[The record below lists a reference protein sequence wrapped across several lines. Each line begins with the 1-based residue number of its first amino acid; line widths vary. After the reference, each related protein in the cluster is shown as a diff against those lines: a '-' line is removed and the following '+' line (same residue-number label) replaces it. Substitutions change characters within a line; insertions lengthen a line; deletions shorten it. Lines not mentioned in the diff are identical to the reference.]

1 MQYFSTCR
9 FSLGNKPIF
18 GYDRLS
24 VISYRSTVIR
34 ISYHGNSINQAQIP
48 NMKLSGYTLFNNTP
62 IEIALHDDRVQSIR
76 EVTAAESNIQIT
88 PAPIDIQVNG
98 FAGFDLN
105 VATVTPA
112 DVCAVVRALW
122 RVGTGFLC
130 PTVVTASFEGISN
143 SLRAIV
149 ESCKA
154 DALVAHSVLGIHLE
168 GPYISAEEG
177 PRGAHPLEHVRE
189 PDWDEFQQW
198 QDIAE
203 GQISI
208 VTLAP
213 EKKNAIPFIE
223 KLVAHGIVVA
233 LGHTKASVADIR
245 AAIDAGAKLSTH
257 LGNGA
262 HAFIRRHPNYIWEQ
276 LGADELWA
284 SLIVDGHHL
293 PPAVA
298 KSMMRAK
305 TLDRC
310 ILVSDAVALA
320 GMKPG
325 IYQFAGKSVELTK
338 ERCVRL
344 VGTEYL
350 AGSAIA
356 LARGI
361 ENSVRFAG
369 ISLKEAIS
377 LATLQPMLLLD
388 AKAQVESETNLILF
402 EWDAAECEINLIATI
417 VGSEL
422 VYHAETSQ

>member
-1 MQYFSTCR
+1 MKFS
-9 FSLGNKPIF
+9 G
-18 GYDRLS
+18 
-24 VISYRSTVIR
+24 
-34 ISYHGNSINQAQIP
+34 H
-48 NMKLSGYTLFNNTP
+48 TLFNNTP
-62 IEIALHDDRVQSIR
+62 TEIALSDDRVQSIQ
-76 EVTAAESNIQIT
+76 EVNTAESNILIA

-105 VATVTPA
+105 IATVTSE
-112 DVCAVVRALW
+112 DVCAMVRALW

-130 PTVVTASFEGISN
+130 PTVVTASLNAIRN

-149 ESCKA
+149 QARKA

-168 GPYISAEEG
+168 GPYISAEDG
-177 PRGAHPLEHVRE
+177 PRGAHPLEHIKE
-189 PDWDEFQQW
+189 PDWDEFQRW
-198 QDIAE
+198 QDTAE

-223 KLVAHGIVVA
+223 KLVTNGIVVA
-233 LGHTKASVADIR
+233 LGHTNASADAIQ

-262 HAFIRRHPNYIWEQ
+262 HALIRRHPNYIWEQ
-276 LGADELWA
+276 LGADDLWA

-293 PPAVA
+293 PPSVA

-310 ILVSDAVALA
+310 VLVSDAVALA
-320 GMKPG
+320 GMEPG
-325 IYQFAGKSVELTK
+325 TYQFAGKSVELTAD
-338 ERCVRL
+338 RCVRL

-350 AGSAIA
+350 AGSAIE

-369 ISLKEAIS
+369 ISLKEAMT
-377 LATLQPMLLLD
+377 LATLQPMRLLD
-388 AKAQVESETNLILF
+388 AKAHVETKTNLILF
-402 EWDAAECEINLIATI
+402 EWDAEESEINLIATI

-422 VYHAETSQ
+422 VYHAETSGK

>member
-1 MQYFSTCR
+1 MKFS
-9 FSLGNKPIF
+9 G
-18 GYDRLS
+18 
-24 VISYRSTVIR
+24 
-34 ISYHGNSINQAQIP
+34 H
-48 NMKLSGYTLFNNTP
+48 TLFNNTP
-62 IEIALHDDRVQSIR
+62 VEITIADDRVQSIR
-76 EVTAAESNIQIT
+76 EVAAADTNILIA

-105 VATVTPA
+105 VATVTPE
-112 DVCAVVRALW
+112 DVGEMVRALW

-130 PTVVTASFEGISN
+130 PTVVTGSFDGICN
-143 SLRAIV
+143 SFRAIV
-149 ESCKA
+149 DACKI

-168 GPYISAEEG
+168 GPYISAEDG
-177 PRGAHPLEHVRE
+177 PRGAHPLEHVRD
-189 PDWDEFQQW
+189 PDWDEFQRW
-198 QDIAE
+198 QEITE
-203 GQISI
+203 GQIAI

-213 EKKNAIPFIE
+213 EKKGAIPFIE
-223 KLVAHGIVVA
+223 KLVANGIVVA
-233 LGHTKASVADIR
+233 LGHTNAAADDIQ

-262 HAFIRRHPNYIWEQ
+262 HARIQRHPNYIWEQ

-293 PPAVA
+293 PPSVA
-298 KSMMRAK
+298 KSMIRAK

-320 GMKPG
+320 GMEPG
-325 IYQFAGKSVELTK
+325 IYQFAGKSVELTA

-350 AGSAIA
+350 AGSAIE

-361 ENSVRFAG
+361 ENSVQFAG
-369 ISLKEAIS
+369 ISLKEAVS
-377 LATLQPMLLLD
+377 LATRQPMYLLD
-388 AKAQVESETNLILF
+388 AKTQVESETNLILF
-402 EWDAAECEINLIATI
+402 EWDAAQYEINLIATI

-422 VYHAETSQ
+422 VYHAETPE

>member
-1 MQYFSTCR
+1 MKFSGH
-9 FSLGNKPIF
+9 L
-18 GYDRLS
+18 
-24 VISYRSTVIR
+24 
-34 ISYHGNSINQAQIP
+34 
-48 NMKLSGYTLFNNTP
+48 LFNNTP
-62 IEIALHDDRVQSIR
+62 AEIVLADARVKSVC
-76 EVTAAESNIQIT
+76 EVAAADSNIQIA

-105 VATVTPA
+105 TATVTSA
-112 DVCAVVRALW
+112 DVCAMVRALW

-130 PTVVTASFEGISN
+130 PTVVTGSFDGICN
-143 SLRAIV
+143 SFRAIV
-149 ESCKA
+149 EACKT

-168 GPYISAEEG
+168 GPYISAEDG
-177 PRGAHPLEHVRE
+177 PRGAHPLEHVRD
-189 PDWDEFQQW
+189 PDWDEFQRW

-223 KLVAHGIVVA
+223 KLVANGVVAA
-233 LGHTKASVADIR
+233 LGHTNASSDDIR

-262 HAFIRRHPNYIWEQ
+262 HALIRRHPNYIWEQ

-293 PPAVA
+293 PPSVA

-320 GMKPG
+320 GMEPG
-325 IYQFAGKSVELTK
+325 IYAFAGKSVELTA

-350 AGSAIA
+350 AGSAIE

-369 ISLKEAIS
+369 ISLKEAVS
-377 LATLQPMLLLD
+377 LATLQPMRLLD
-388 AKAQVESETNLILF
+388 AKAHVESETNLILF
-402 EWDAAECEINLIATI
+402 EWDAAQYEINLIATI
-417 VGSEL
+417 VGGAL
-422 VYHAETSQ
+422 VYHAETPQ

>member
-1 MQYFSTCR
+1 MADRYKKMKFS
-9 FSLGNKPIF
+9 G
-18 GYDRLS
+18 
-24 VISYRSTVIR
+24 
-34 ISYHGNSINQAQIP
+34 Q
-48 NMKLSGYTLFNNTP
+48 TLFNNTSV
-62 IEIALHDDRVQSIR
+62 EITIVNDRVQSIR
-76 EVTAAESNIQIT
+76 EVAAADSTLRIA

-112 DVCAVVRALW
+112 DVCAMVRALW

-130 PTVVTASFEGISN
+130 PTVVTASFDAIRN

-149 ESCKA
+149 AACKA
-154 DALVAHSVLGIHLE
+154 DALVAHAVLGIHLE
-168 GPYISAEEG
+168 GPYISAEDG
-177 PRGAHPLEHVRE
+177 PRGAHPLEHIRE
-189 PDWDEFQQW
+189 PNWDEFQRW

-223 KLVAHGIVVA
+223 KLVANRIVVA
-233 LGHTKASVADIR
+233 LGHTNASADDIQ

-262 HAFIRRHPNYIWEQ
+262 HARIRRHPNYIWEQ
-276 LGADELWA
+276 LGADDLWA
-284 SLIVDGHHL
+284 SLIVDGQHL
-293 PPAVA
+293 PPSVA

-310 ILVSDAVALA
+310 LLVSDAVALA
-320 GMKPG
+320 GMEPG
-325 IYQFAGKSVELTK
+325 TYQFAGKSVELTA

-350 AGSAIA
+350 AGSAIE

-369 ISLKEAIS
+369 ISLKEAVS
-377 LATLQPMLLLD
+377 LATLQPMHLLK
-388 AKAQVESETNLILF
+388 AKAHIESETNLILF
-402 EWDAAECEINLIATI
+402 EWDAAQFKINLIATI
-417 VGSEL
+417 VGGEL
-422 VYHAETSQ
+422 VYHAETPQ

>member
-1 MQYFSTCR
+1 MPQ
-9 FSLGNKPIF
+9 
-18 GYDRLS
+18 
-24 VISYRSTVIR
+24 
-34 ISYHGNSINQAQIP
+34 P
-48 NMKLSGYTLFNNTP
+48 NMKFSGHLLFNNTP
-62 IEIALHDDRVQSIR
+62 TEIVLADARVKSVC
-76 EVTAAESNIQIT
+76 EVAAADSNIQIA

-105 VATVTPA
+105 TATVTSA
-112 DVCAVVRALW
+112 DVCAMVRALW

-130 PTVVTASFEGISN
+130 PTVVTGSFDGICN
-143 SLRAIV
+143 SFRAIV
-149 ESCKA
+149 EACKT

-168 GPYISAEEG
+168 GPYISAEDG
-177 PRGAHPLEHVRE
+177 PRGAHPLEHVRD
-189 PDWDEFQQW
+189 PDWDEFQRW

-223 KLVAHGIVVA
+223 KLVANGVVAA
-233 LGHTKASVADIR
+233 LGHTNASSDDIR

-262 HAFIRRHPNYIWEQ
+262 HALIRRHPNYIWEQ

-293 PPAVA
+293 PPSVA

-320 GMKPG
+320 GMEPG
-325 IYQFAGKSVELTK
+325 IYAFAGKSVELTA

-350 AGSAIA
+350 AGSAIE

-369 ISLKEAIS
+369 ISLKEAVS
-377 LATLQPMLLLD
+377 LATLQPMRLLD
-388 AKAQVESETNLILF
+388 AKAHVESETNLILF
-402 EWDAAECEINLIATI
+402 EWDAAQYEINLIATI
-417 VGSEL
+417 VGGAL
-422 VYHAETSQ
+422 VYHAETPQ

>member
-1 MQYFSTCR
+1 MKFSGH
-9 FSLGNKPIF
+9 SL
-18 GYDRLS
+18 L
-24 VISYRSTVIR
+24 
-34 ISYHGNSINQAQIP
+34 
-48 NMKLSGYTLFNNTP
+48 NNTP
-62 IEIALHDDRVQSIR
+62 VEIVIADDRVQSIQ
-76 EVTAAESNIQIT
+76 EVNAADSTIQIA

-105 VATVTPA
+105 VATVTPE
-112 DVCAVVRALW
+112 DVCAMVRALW

-130 PTVVTASFEGISN
+130 PTVVTGSFNAISN

-149 ESCKA
+149 AACKV
-154 DALVAHSVLGIHLE
+154 DALIAHSVLGIHLE
-168 GPYISAEEG
+168 GPYISAEDG

-189 PDWDEFQQW
+189 PDWDEFRRW

-213 EKKNAIPFIE
+213 EKKNAIRFIE
-223 KLVAHGIVVA
+223 KLVANGIVVA
-233 LGHTKASVADIR
+233 LGHTNASAGDIQ

-262 HAFIRRHPNYIWEQ
+262 HALIRRHPNYIWEQ

-293 PPAVA
+293 PPSVA

-325 IYQFAGKSVELTK
+325 IYQFAGKSVELTTD
-338 ERCVRL
+338 RCVRL

-350 AGSAIA
+350 AGSAIE

-361 ENSVRFAG
+361 ENSVRFSG
-369 ISLKEAIS
+369 ISLKEAVS
-377 LATLQPMLLLD
+377 LATLQPMHLLN
-388 AKAQVESETNLILF
+388 AKSQVEAKTNLILF
-402 EWDAAECEINLIATI
+402 QWDAVQCKINLIATI
-417 VGSEL
+417 VGGEL
-422 VYHAETSQ
+422 VYHAGVQ

>member
-1 MQYFSTCR
+1 MTKNR
-9 FSLGNKPIF
+9 SLRENSLESITDLAPE
-18 GYDRLS
+18 RHH
-24 VISYRSTVIR
+24 VYRG
-34 ISYHGNSINQAQIP
+34 H
-48 NMKLSGYTLFNNTP
+48 TLFNNTP
-62 IEIALHDDRVQSIR
+62 VEITIVDDRVQSIC
-76 EVTAAESNIQIT
+76 EVAAADTNIQIA

-105 VATVTPA
+105 VPTVTSE
-112 DVCAVVRALW
+112 DVCAMVRALW

-130 PTVVTASFEGISN
+130 PTVVTGSFDGICN
-143 SLRAIV
+143 SFRAIV
-149 ESCKA
+149 EACKT
-154 DALVAHSVLGIHLE
+154 DALVDHSVLGIHLE
-168 GPYISAEEG
+168 GPYISAEDG
-177 PRGAHPLEHVRE
+177 PRGAHPLEHVRD
-189 PDWDEFQQW
+189 PDWDEFQRW

-203 GQISI
+203 GKISI

-223 KLVAHGIVVA
+223 KLVANGIVVA
-233 LGHTKASVADIR
+233 LGHTNASADDIR

-262 HAFIRRHPNYIWEQ
+262 HALIRRHPNYIWEQ
-276 LGADELWA
+276 LGADELSA

-293 PPAVA
+293 PPSVA

-310 ILVSDAVALA
+310 ILISDAVALA
-320 GMKPG
+320 GMEPG
-325 IYQFAGKSVELTK
+325 IYQFAGKSVALTA

-350 AGSAIA
+350 AGSAIE

-369 ISLKEAIS
+369 ISLKEAVS
-377 LATLQPMLLLD
+377 LATRQPMDLLD

-402 EWDAAECEINLIATI
+402 AWNAAEYEINLIATI
-417 VGSEL
+417 VGGEL
-422 VYHAETSQ
+422 VYHAETPQ

>member
-1 MQYFSTCR
+1 MTKSR
-9 FSLGNKPIF
+9 SLRENSLESITDLAPEGVSAGGSPQH
-18 GYDRLS
+18 
-24 VISYRSTVIR
+24 VYRGRTVF
-34 ISYHGNSINQAQIP
+34 Q
-48 NMKLSGYTLFNNTP
+48 NTP
-62 IEIALHDDRVQSIR
+62 IEIVLTDRRVQTIH
-76 EVTAAESNIQIT
+76 EVDAVNGKVWIA
-88 PAPIDIQVNG
+88 PALIDIQVNG

-105 VATVTPA
+105 VATVTSE
-112 DVCAVVRALW
+112 DVSAMVRALW

-130 PTVVTASFEGISN
+130 PTVVTGSFDGISN

-149 ESCKA
+149 KACKA
-154 DALVAHSVLGIHLE
+154 DSLVAHSILGIHLE
-168 GPYISAEEG
+168 GPYISAEDG
-177 PRGAHPLEHVRE
+177 PRGAHPLAHVRE
-189 PDWDEFQQW
+189 PDWDEFQRW

-213 EKKNAIPFIE
+213 EKKGAIPFIE
-223 KLVAHGIVVA
+223 KLVANGIVVA
-233 LGHTKASVADIR
+233 LGHTDASADDIQ
-245 AAIDAGAKLSTH
+245 AAIGAGARFSTH

-262 HAFIRRHPNYIWEQ
+262 HALIRRHPNYIWEQ

-293 PPAVA
+293 PPTVA
-298 KSMMRAK
+298 KSMIRAK

-320 GMKPG
+320 GMEPG
-325 IYQFAGKSVELTK
+325 IYQFAGKSVELTA

-350 AGSAIA
+350 AGSAIE

-369 ISLKEAIS
+369 ISLEEAVS
-377 LATLQPMLLLD
+377 LATRQPMRLLD
-388 AKAQVESETNLILF
+388 AEKRVEAQTNSILF
-402 EWDAAECEINLIATI
+402 EWDTAHCEIHLLATI
-417 VGSEL
+417 IGDEL
-422 VYHAETSQ
+422 VYHSEKF

>member
-1 MQYFSTCR
+1 M
-9 FSLGNKPIF
+9 
-18 GYDRLS
+18 
-24 VISYRSTVIR
+24 
-34 ISYHGNSINQAQIP
+34 
-48 NMKLSGYTLFNNTP
+48 
-62 IEIALHDDRVQSIR
+62 
-76 EVTAAESNIQIT
+76 
-88 PAPIDIQVNG
+88 
-98 FAGFDLN
+98 
-105 VATVTPA
+105 
-112 DVCAVVRALW
+112 VRALW

-130 PTVVTASFEGISN
+130 PTVVTGSFDGICN
-143 SLRAIV
+143 SFRAII
-149 ESCKA
+149 EACKT

-168 GPYISAEEG
+168 GPYISAEDG
-177 PRGAHPLEHVRE
+177 PRGAHPLEHVRD
-189 PDWDEFQQW
+189 PDWDEFQRW

-223 KLVAHGIVVA
+223 KLVANGVVAA
-233 LGHTKASVADIR
+233 LGHTNASAGDIR

-262 HAFIRRHPNYIWEQ
+262 HALIRRHPNYIWEQ

-293 PPAVA
+293 PPSVA

-320 GMKPG
+320 GMEPG
-325 IYQFAGKSVELTK
+325 IYAFAGKSVELTT

-350 AGSAIA
+350 AGSAIE

-369 ISLKEAIS
+369 ISLKEAVS
-377 LATLQPMLLLD
+377 LATLQPMRLLD

-402 EWDAAECEINLIATI
+402 EWDAAEYKINLIATI
-417 VGSEL
+417 VGGEL
-422 VYHAETSQ
+422 VYHAESPQ